1 MAAAI
6 SPGGRRAD
14 PDAREVA
21 RTPPDSAEL
30 FIRPVAGGFYRTFPM
45 HPAGGYQYAASL
57 PATALPEGPY
67 EFVITLFRGDSS
79 VTFPSGLRRK
89 PSDWDYS
96 GGASWRFRVVGP
108 QTPLRL
114 FDPRSEE
121 HTSELQSQSNLV
133 CRLLLEKKK
142 KHPHDT
148 HPNSTSRH
156 LSLTAPPP
164 RTPLH
169 HLSPP

>member
-30 FIRPVAGGFYRTFPM
+30 FIRPVAGAFYRTFPM

-89 PSDWDYS
+89 RSESVYS
-96 GGASWRFRVVGP
+96 GGAYWWVSVVGP
-108 QTPLRL
+108 TLSLRL
-114 FDPRSEE
+114 F
-121 HTSELQSQSNLV
+121 HTMV
-133 CRLLLEKKK
+133 A
-142 KHPHDT
+142 HP
-148 HPNSTSRH
+148 
-156 LSLTAPPP
+156 
-164 RTPLH
+164 
-169 HLSPP
+169 